1 MFKLILSI
9 IHHLI
14 VYNMKDKSK
23 VGRPQDNRDILKVSL
38 LSKTNKSINYSIR
51 LKDGVSITDGLQE
64 IIKQLKNK

>member
-1 MFKLILSI
+1 M
-9 IHHLI
+9 
-14 VYNMKDKSK
+14 NKSK